1 MRKFHLPIDL
11 QEEAIELY
19 QQSFDNDEQ
28 DTVAIKRIQ
37 DLIIERGL
45 QGCSDKTIYRMIEEW
60 KRTGAVRSVI
70 ESFDINLSSPHRRTE
85 LILSML
91 EGELKKSIEDNE
103 MVSKKIRIADAMHK
117 YIETE
122 IKIEVLR
129 SKKTTVSSGQEKG
142 TARIIMNTDDNE
154 NIS

>member
-37 DLIIERGL
+37 DLIVERGL

-91 EGELKKSIEDNE
+91 EDELKKSIKENE
-103 MVSKKIRIADAMHK
+103 VLYKKIRIADAMHK

-129 SKKTTVSSGQEKG
+129 SKKTTVSSGQESNVS
-142 TARIIMNTDDNE
+142 RIVMDNNE
-154 NIS
+154 DIS